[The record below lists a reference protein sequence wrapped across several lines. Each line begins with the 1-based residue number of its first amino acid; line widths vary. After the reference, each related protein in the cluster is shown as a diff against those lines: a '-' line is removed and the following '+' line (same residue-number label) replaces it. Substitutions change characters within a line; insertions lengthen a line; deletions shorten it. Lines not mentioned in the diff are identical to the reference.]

1 MTGFD
6 YVVLAILAISLGVGA
21 WRGLVSE
28 VLALIAWLVAF
39 LVAKH
44 FSPLVVPLFSG
55 VTSEPL
61 LQQVAAFA
69 SLFIVCLLLLGL
81 LRLLL
86 RELLH
91 AVGLGLADRVLG
103 ATFGVVRGALIIF
116 VLVLIGGMTNLPR
129 QPWWQNATFAPPC
142 ETAVLA
148 VVPWMPEPLAKRIQF
163 R

>member
-1 MTGFD
+1 MTTFD
-6 YVVLAILAISLGVGA
+6 YAAMAILAISLGVGA

-28 VLALIAWLVAF
+28 VLALIAWGVAF

-44 FSPLVVPLFSG
+44 FSPLVLPLFSG
-55 VTSEPL
+55 MTAEPL

-91 AVGLGLADRVLG
+91 AVGLGVADRMLG
-103 ATFGVVRGALIIF
+103 AIFGVVRGALVIF
-116 VLVLIGGMTNLPR
+116 LLALLGGMTNLPK
-129 QPWWQNATFAPPC
+129 QPWWQNATFAPPF
-142 ETAVLA
+142 EMAVLA
-148 VVPWMPEPLAKRIQF
+148 VVPWMPEPFAKRIQF